1 MRKTDL
7 FNRNKNNCR
16 KSAKVCPTNIS
27 KPLKSRYS
35 TPDELTCRV
44 WLKSKF
50 RRFLHSNSALRWSPV
65 ITKNLVSLYNQ
76 FWSKYSYVHKLVIWI
91 CIFLGFQDPDPLV
104 RGTDT
109 DPAPDPSLFLMKV
122 LSGLK

>member
-7 FNRNKNNCR
+7 LNRNKNNCR
-16 KSAKVCPTNIS
+16 KSANVCPTNIS

-35 TPDELTCRV
+35 TADKLTCRV

-65 ITKNLVSLYNQ
+65 ITKNLFSLYNLFYVPEAQ
-76 FWSKYSYVHKLVIWI
+76 FMVV
-91 CIFLGFQDPDPLV
+91 
-104 RGTDT
+104 
-109 DPAPDPSLFLMKV
+109 
-122 LSGLK
+122 